1 MDKKSYILQLLKYFV
16 MAVIVGIIVG
26 AIDALFGRV
35 LIAIS
40 DFRTIHYQYLIPFL
54 PIAVLVITAMYYAF
68 I

>member
-1 MDKKSYILQLLKYFV
+1 MQKKDYMIQLLKYFI

-40 DFRTIHYQYLIPFL
+40 DLEPYIINTYCHFCQLSDS
-54 PIAVLVITAMYYAF
+54 
-68 I
+68 